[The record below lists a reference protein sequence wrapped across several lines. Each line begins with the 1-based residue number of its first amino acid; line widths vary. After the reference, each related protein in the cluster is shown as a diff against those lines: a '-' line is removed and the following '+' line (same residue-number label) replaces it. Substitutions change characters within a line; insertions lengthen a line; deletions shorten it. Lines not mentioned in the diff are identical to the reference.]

1 MQDIL
6 RCPVTKLGLR
16 TMTDEQLN
24 QLNRRILSHE
34 LRHLDGTGVER
45 PLTQALES
53 EDGRFAYII
62 EDGIPM
68 LLAAFAIVLNPGGE
82 DKPGQYQLREEKQV
96 VKDWYDQ
103 FGWQTAETGACLD
116 ALAFGD
122 PRPVSQEYRDK
133 TQLRPLK
140 YLRQGGKYILD
151 VASGGIPQPE
161 YLQYS
166 EAFEKRICI
175 DLSFVALQQAR
186 KKLGSKGI
194 YILGDITNLPLRDDL
209 CDAVISLHTIYHVPV
224 DEQSSALS
232 ELYRVLKPGGTA
244 LVIYNWG
251 DHSLLM
257 RIARIP
263 LHKSSLAVF
272 HFLQRLVGLRR
283 KRSEASQ
290 PSLPPRPA
298 RSLYFHAHDY
308 KWFASELGKY
318 CHFDLVCWRTVDQA
332 FLVYYIR
339 PHFFGKTF
347 LRLIYWWES
356 AFPRLA
362 ARLGMFPMFIIKKT
376 DPSAAGSPASDQW
389 PESSK
394 QRSSSVAVNAGA
406 E

>member
-6 RCPVTKLGLR
+6 RCPVTKLGLKE
-16 TMTDEQLN
+16 MTDEQLN

-34 LRHLDGTGVER
+34 LRHLDGTSVQR
-45 PLTQALES
+45 PLTQALQS

-62 EDGIPM
+62 EDGVPM
-68 LLAAFAIVLNPGGE
+68 LVAAFAIVVIPGS
-82 DKPGQYQLREEKQV
+82 DDTPQYRLREEKRV

-103 FGWQTAETGACLD
+103 FGWQTGEGGQCLD

-122 PRPVSQEYRDK
+122 LRPVSQEYGHK

-140 YLRQGGKYILD
+140 YLQQGGKYILD
-151 VASGGIPQPE
+151 VASGAIPQPE

-186 KKLGSKGI
+186 KKLGDRGI
-194 YILGDITNLPLRDDL
+194 YILGDITNLPLRDDI
-209 CDAVISLHTIYHVPV
+209 CDTVMSLHTIYHVPE
-224 DEQSSALS
+224 DEQSSALR
-232 ELYRVLKPGGTA
+232 ELFRVLKPGGTA

-251 DHSLLM
+251 ENSLLM
-257 RIARIP
+257 RMARIP
-263 LHKSSLAVF
+263 LNQSCLAVV
-272 HFLQRLVGLRR
+272 HFLQSLLGLRKKSNEPVR
-283 KRSEASQ
+283 

-298 RSLYFHAHDY
+298 RNLYFHAHDY
-308 KWFASELGKY
+308 KWFAAELGKC
-318 CHFDLVCWRTVDQA
+318 CHFDMVCWRSVDQI

-339 PHFFGKTF
+339 PHFFGKTL

-362 ARLGMFPMFIIKKT
+362 ARLGMFPMFIIRKT
-376 DPSAAGSPASDQW
+376 QPSALAGSASMDAVSRTR
-389 PESSK
+389 PVESV
-394 QRSSSVAVNAGA
+394 QI
-406 E
+406 

>member
-1 MQDIL
+1 MQEIL
-6 RCPVTKLGLR
+6 RCPVTKLGLKA
-16 TMTDEQLN
+16 MTEEQLN

-34 LRHLDGTGVER
+34 LRHLDGTSVQR

-62 EDGIPM
+62 EDGITM
-68 LLAAFAIVLNPGGE
+68 LLAAFAIVLNPGPE

-96 VKDWYDQ
+96 VKDWYDE
-103 FGWQTAETGACLD
+103 FGWQTGETGACLD

-140 YLRQGGKYILD
+140 YLKQGGKYILD

-175 DLSFVALQQAR
+175 DLSFVALQQAK
-186 KKLGSKGI
+186 KKLGTRGI
-194 YILGDITNLPLRDDL
+194 YILGDITNLPLCDDI
-209 CDAVISLHTIYHVPV
+209 CDAVMSLHTIYHVPA
-224 DEQSSALS
+224 DEQSSALR

-251 DHSLLM
+251 DNSLLM
-257 RIARIP
+257 RMARIP
-263 LHKSSLAVF
+263 LNKSCLAVF
-272 HFLQRLVGLRR
+272 HFLQSLFGLRQ
-283 KRSEASQ
+283 KRSETSQ
-290 PSLPPRPA
+290 PSLPSRPA
-298 RSLYFHAHDY
+298 RNLYFHAHNY
-308 KWFASELGKY
+308 KWFKAELGKY
-318 CHFDLVCWRTVDQA
+318 CHFDLVCWRSVDQG

-339 PHFFGKTF
+339 PHFFGKTL

-362 ARLGMFPMFIIKKT
+362 ARLGEFPMFIIKKAE
-376 DPSAAGSPASDQW
+376 PSACAGPVSTDAVSRTRPF
-389 PESSK
+389 ESV
-394 QRSSSVAVNAGA
+394 QI
-406 E
+406 